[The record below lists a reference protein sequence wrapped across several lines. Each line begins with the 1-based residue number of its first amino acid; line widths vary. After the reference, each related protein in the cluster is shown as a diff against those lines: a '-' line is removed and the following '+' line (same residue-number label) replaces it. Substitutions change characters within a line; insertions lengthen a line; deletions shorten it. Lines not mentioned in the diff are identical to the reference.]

1 MGKGG
6 VNEHTADC
14 EYEIQT
20 KYNRETFDRRIEQ
33 LNNKI
38 VDIDLRISEIED
50 ALDYGGV

>member
-1 MGKGG
+1 MGKGS
-6 VNEHTADC
+6 VNEHTADG
-14 EYEIQT
+14 EYQIQL

-33 LNNKI
+33 LNDKV